1 MGKSKC
7 TRFVSAMLA
16 ALTVL
21 GSVGVVSFADGDQA
35 DAPVVN
41 GAGNLSDVIS
51 ASTYETYSE
60 KYKNDKVGSSVISL
74 DVLNFDEK
82 LTDAEG
88 VEVYKKDES
97 YENYKGGRDAIFL
110 PAEGTV
116 GWKLVI
122 PEGAAGKYT
131 VRVVYYSETTKDSKK
146 TSIERSLYIDGAIP
160 FYEAT
165 YLSFTKTY
173 VCDYKTVAE
182 IEQWIAEQGG
192 GIPTMGHTDRTGT
205 LAFQPDINGNEIRPT
220 SALKPTW
227 RETYLSD
234 PTGYYVQ
241 PLEFYFSEGE
251 HDIQLYSQRESM
263 SVASIELVPYEAE
276 ISYEDYIKYYQ
287 ENKNATIVNLDA
299 PIIYEAE
306 FTESTSEATIYAT
319 NDRTSCI
326 TSPQDP
332 ALQALNTI
340 GGGTDDKRWNIVGQW
355 VRYKVEVEQSGFYKI
370 LMRYNQNTLE
380 GSFVSRKLRVQL
392 PGEEYASIPF
402 YEASYLQFR
411 YADDWQTGFIR
422 NSNDAYADGF
432 MVYLEEGENFI
443 EFEANLGEISDIIR
457 RVDESLDAVN
467 AAYIKILMICGNT
480 PDENASYRF
489 YSRIPEAVD
498 ELYNQSVILTQLI
511 DELTALTEDVGS
523 QITTLRTVA
532 TLLEKMGKDER
543 EIAKN
548 LATLKGYL
556 GTLGTWIND
565 SRESPLE
572 LDYFALYSGDAV
584 ADDAP
589 ASTPN
594 FWQTL
599 VFEFRMFIASFI
611 HDYDTL
617 GQLSKVDADSIEV
630 WVSTAR
636 DQTQIIRNLVNNEF
650 TPNSGIGV
658 ELKLVAGGSLLP
670 SVLAGVGPDVSVG
683 HGSGDVIN
691 WAIRSALVELTDFI
705 KEDEDNMYSWF
716 SESAWIPLE
725 LDEVITIEQ
734 YEKLS
739 DDEKADYIEY
749 YEFTKA
755 QYDAM
760 DDDDDKKIEIVANEN
775 GNYVVNEN
783 GVINKNYMRKYSYWG
798 VPTEQT
804 FYMMF
809 YRADVFS
816 QLGIEPPKTWDDLES
831 VIGVLMSNNME
842 IAMPT
847 SLEGLKLFLYQMG
860 GDLYAD
866 GGQTINIDSNVALS
880 AFESMCSYF
889 QQYRFPISYAF
900 SSRFRTG
907 EIPLGIVGYTTYT
920 ELSVYATEIK
930 GLWEFVEIPGIPEYN
945 EAGELVGINNTS
957 ISGSSALIML
967 KDAKDVDANGEKTK
981 DDKTDEAWTFMKWFV
996 SENAQSSYASELTA
1010 VLGTVSKHPTA
1021 NIAALKSLPWT
1032 TSEMNNLE
1040 KQYENLAAVREYP
1053 GGYIISRYINFS
1065 FLDVYNNNADPV
1077 DALLEYVVDINSELT
1092 RKRKEFGLAT
1102 MEVSYSAN

>member
-1 MGKSKC
+1 M
-7 TRFVSAMLA
+7 A
-16 ALTVL
+16 
-21 GSVGVVSFADGDQA
+21 
-35 DAPVVN
+35 
-41 GAGNLSDVIS
+41 
-51 ASTYETYSE
+51 
-60 KYKNDKVGSSVISL
+60 
-74 DVLNFDEK
+74 
-82 LTDAEG
+82 
-88 VEVYKKDES
+88 
-97 YENYKGGRDAIFL
+97 
-110 PAEGTV
+110 
-116 GWKLVI
+116 
-122 PEGAAGKYT
+122 
-131 VRVVYYSETTKDSKK
+131 
-146 TSIERSLYIDGAIP
+146 
-160 FYEAT
+160 
-165 YLSFTKTY
+165 
-173 VCDYKTVAE
+173 
-182 IEQWIAEQGG
+182 
-192 GIPTMGHTDRTGT
+192 
-205 LAFQPDINGNEIRPT
+205 
-220 SALKPTW
+220 
-227 RETYLSD
+227 
-234 PTGYYVQ
+234 
-241 PLEFYFSEGE
+241 
-251 HDIQLYSQRESM
+251 
-263 SVASIELVPYEAE
+263 
-276 ISYEDYIKYYQ
+276 
-287 ENKNATIVNLDA
+287 
-299 PIIYEAE
+299 
-306 FTESTSEATIYAT
+306 
-319 NDRTSCI
+319 
-326 TSPQDP
+326 
-332 ALQALNTI
+332 
-340 GGGTDDKRWNIVGQW
+340 DKRWNIVGQW
-355 VRYKVEVEQSGFYKI
+355 VRYKVSVEQSGFYKI
-370 LMRYNQNTLE
+370 IMRYNQNTLE

-392 PGEEYASIPF
+392 PGEEYATVPF

-411 YADDWQTGFIR
+411 YADDWQTGFIK
-422 NSNDAYADGF
+422 NSDSKYQDGF
-432 MVYLEEGENFI
+432 MVYLEEGDNYL
-443 EFEANLGEISDIIR
+443 EFEANLGEISDVIR

-480 PDENASYRF
+480 PDENTSYGF
-489 YSRIPEAVD
+489 YRRIPEAVD

-532 TLLEKMGKDER
+532 TLLEKMGTDEA

-572 LDYFALYSGDAV
+572 LDYFQLVSGNATEDAV
-584 ADDAP
+584 P
-589 ASTPN
+589 RSTPT
-594 FWQTL
+594 FWQTM
-599 VFEFRMFIASFI
+599 VFEFRMFWASFT
-611 HDYDTL
+611 HNYDTL
-617 GQLSKVDADSIEV
+617 GQLSKTDADSIEV

-650 TPNSGIGV
+650 TPSSGIGV

-691 WAIRSALVELTDFI
+691 WAIRSALCELTDFI
-705 KEDEDNMYSWF
+705 MNDEDDMYNWF

-734 YEKLS
+734 YNELS
-739 DDEKADYIEY
+739 EEEQKKYQPY
-749 YEFTKA
+749 YEMTKA
-755 QYDAM
+755 QYDAL
-760 DDDDDKKIEIVANEN
+760 DADDDKKHAIDSNVN
-775 GNYVVNEN
+775 GNYVVDEN

-809 YRADVFS
+809 YRADVFA
-816 QLGIEPPKTWDDLES
+816 QLGITPPKTWDDLEA

-860 GDLYAD
+860 GDLYSN
-866 GGQTINIDSNVALS
+866 GGQTINIDSNMALS

-930 GLWEFVEIPGIPEYN
+930 GLWEFVEIPGIPVYN
-945 EAGELVGINNTS
+945 EAGEIVDIDNTS
-957 ISGSSALIML
+957 ISGTSALIML
-967 KDAKDVDANGEKTK
+967 KDAIDLNANGEKTE
-981 DDKTDEAWTFMKWFV
+981 DDKTDESWTFMKWFV
-996 SENAQSSYASELTA
+996 SETTQSSYASELTA

-1032 TSEMNNLE
+1032 TSEMTNLE
-1040 KQYENLAAVREYP
+1040 KQYESLAAVREYP
-1053 GGYIISRYINFS
+1053 GGYIISRYVNFS

-1102 MEVSYSAN
+1102 IEVSYSVS